1 MISMKGLAIA
11 TQIPRR
17 SYFNR
22 TIWQTFIFLSTYQC
36 FTRLLNR
43 LEAIFSPCFCDLQHE
58 VSRSIPSLLNRMAHS
73 ARYVWLGHSSKNGK
87 TVIILSNDK
96 NLSVDLPCEKIHSS
110 PITGSSPKISIST
123 AGSNVIGEST
133 DTYMKHTNGRFF
145 LIHKKTLIYG

>member
-1 MISMKGLAIA
+1 MRHTSATTTLPTILPWRLRKHPIIYMINICQNQL
-11 TQIPRR
+11 
-17 SYFNR
+17 
-22 TIWQTFIFLSTYQC
+22 FL
-36 FTRLLNR
+36 RLN
-43 LEAIFSPCFCDLQHE
+43 HE
-58 VSRSIPSLLNRMAHS
+58 VSRSIASLLNRMAHS

-123 AGSNVIGEST
+123 AGSNAIGEPT

-145 LIHKKTLIYG
+145 